1 VANVLV
7 VGVHDQLTQLEM
19 VLCYLR
25 VEGILVG
32 TPPHKTTS
40 SPGLIRSPACKGD
53 TSLTRRSGVLETGN
67 DTWDIQPDAQTVEP
81 LPFAG
86 EGPQL

>member
-25 VEGILVG
+25 VEGILVR

-40 SPGLIRSPACKGD
+40 TPGLIRSPACRGD
-53 TSLTRRSGVLETGN
+53 TTLTRHSRV
-67 DTWDIQPDAQTVEP
+67 DVEIV
-81 LPFAG
+81 AKDSKAA
-86 EGPQL
+86 